1 MGTKIEAESHSMD
14 NCSLVNR
21 CSAYHYYYGLAID
34 TTYYMWK
41 VNRWA
46 ELVIV
51 GKVCNHLRVNP
62 LGNRV
67 RQKTRKIH
75 GGGYSIISDRFG
87 AALTHSV
94 AITG

>member
-1 MGTKIEAESHSMD
+1 MGTKIEAGFHSMD
-14 NCSLVNR
+14 NCNLVNR
-21 CSAYHYYYGLAID
+21 CYAYHYYYGLAID

-62 LGNRV
+62 LRNRV
-67 RQKTRKIH
+67 RKKQGR
-75 GGGYSIISDRFG
+75 YM
-87 AALTHSV
+87 V
-94 AITG
+94 ADIASFQTVLAPLSPIPSL